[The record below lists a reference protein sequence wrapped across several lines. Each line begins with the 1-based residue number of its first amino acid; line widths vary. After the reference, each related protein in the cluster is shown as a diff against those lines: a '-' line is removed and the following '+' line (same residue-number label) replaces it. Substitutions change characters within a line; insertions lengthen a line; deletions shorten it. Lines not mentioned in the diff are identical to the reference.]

1 MTIRTAR
8 TPIRWAALLLP
19 IVIIAT
25 ATLGQ
30 ERPRLR
36 DLGLSPGVLPT
47 GKLNAI
53 TDVPGVAVGHQTIIK
68 GKNVRT
74 GVTAILPHD
83 GNLFQEKVPA
93 AVYVANGFGKA
104 AGFLQV
110 QELGLIETPI
120 ILTNTLSVGTA
131 LEATVAWTLRQTGN
145 EDIRSVNAVVGE
157 TNDGYLNDIRGMHVK
172 PKDVIKAIETA
183 TNGPVAEGSIGA
195 GTGTRALGY
204 KGGIGTSSRKL
215 PDNRGGYTIGAL
227 VQTNFGGQLTIMGHV
242 IGRPPRFGQADTDP
256 VEYGSIMIVIA
267 TDAPLSDRNLK
278 RVAKRAV
285 IGLGRTGSTM
295 SNGSGDFIIA
305 FSTANK
311 VPYDSEE
318 RTHAGSYLR
327 NNAMSSIFLATVEA
341 VEEAI
346 YNSLLAATT
355 VTGYNGNTS
364 EAIPLELVRGLVE
377 K

>member
-1 MTIRTAR
+1 M
-8 TPIRWAALLLP
+8 
-19 IVIIAT
+19 
-25 ATLGQ
+25 
-30 ERPRLR
+30 R